1 MVSCVFG
8 LPGDLDYLDM
18 GKATHPDPVHP
29 KIKRVYEIICW
40 FNIGFANA
48 KLQ

>member
-8 LPGDLDYLDM
+8 LPDDLDKLDM

-29 KIKRVYEIICW
+29 KNKK
-40 FNIGFANA
+40 G
-48 KLQ
+48 L